1 MPENSLDNIC
11 NLFNNSIQFLSAF
24 SLPCTALSALYTVF
38 HLVLLQLYE
47 VGTGLPIF
55 RGPERLRDLPG
66 SHVKKRQNYSSSC
79 KPGLSNGKFCA
90 LNIPHSPCTQ
100 RWGVT

>member
-1 MPENSLDNIC
+1 MPENSLDNIYYP
-11 NLFNNSIQFLSAF
+11 FNNSIQFLSAF
-24 SLPCTALSALYTVF
+24 SLPCTALSTLYTVF

-55 RGPERLRDLPG
+55 RGPERLRNLPG
-66 SHVKKRQNYSSSC
+66 SHVNKRQNCSSSC